1 MADQLKFDVTRF
13 TVKPGETVEI
23 VLMNPDIMPHNLV
36 IVAPGK
42 LEAVGAL
49 AEAMASRP
57 DGFQKSFVPAT
68 PDVLASTK
76 LISQGALARIR
87 VTAPAAAGSYPYM
100 CTFPGHWRVMNGV
113 MDVEK

>member
-1 MADQLKFDVTRF
+1 
-13 TVKPGETVEI
+13 
-23 VLMNPDIMPHNLV
+23 MPHNLV

-87 VTAPAAAGSYPYM
+87 VTAPTATGSYPYM
-100 CTFPGHWRVMNGV
+100 CTFPGHWRVMNGL
-113 MDVEK
+113 MDVEQ

>member
-1 MADQLKFDVTRF
+1 
-13 TVKPGETVEI
+13 
-23 VLMNPDIMPHNLV
+23 MNPDIMPHNLV

-68 PDVLASTK
+68 PDVLVLHEVDQPRCARADPRHRARRAGQ
-76 LISQGALARIR
+76 LPVHVHLPRALE
-87 VTAPAAAGSYPYM
+87 GNEWHDG
-100 CTFPGHWRVMNGV
+100 C
-113 MDVEK
+113 